1 MQPVAIDRGHLS
13 VEIPRHRFVALR
25 IEPGA
30 ATAPPTGA
38 KTPLRTPAEA
48 VSIDRYV
55 PEQWKLNTDTPGV
68 TVEHRFDLGK
78 GRFGPKLQSTVHH
91 DVAEARLKNTALGS
105 TLTERLLIAPS
116 GRLGVRLGATKF
128 VFDGGRVTIDGVD
141 PWNEGQVLRPQL
153 RQSAEELILTVD
165 RGVLNAAYA
174 GEPLAVN
181 VSVEPPTEERGLA
194 LWTWAGDSLA
204 FDVLEISNRRTALY
218 DQAGK
223 HPVR

>member
-1 MQPVAIDRGHLS
+1 M
-13 VEIPRHRFVALR
+13 
-25 IEPGA
+25 
-30 ATAPPTGA
+30 
-38 KTPLRTPAEA
+38 
-48 VSIDRYV
+48 

-91 DVAEARLKNTALGS
+91 DVAEARLKNNALGN
-105 TLTERLLIAPS
+105 TLTVRLLVAPS
-116 GRLGVRLGATKF
+116 GRLGVRLGATKL

-153 RQSAEELILTVD
+153 RHGAEELILTVD

-204 FDVLEISNRRTALY
+204 FDVLEISNRRTDLY